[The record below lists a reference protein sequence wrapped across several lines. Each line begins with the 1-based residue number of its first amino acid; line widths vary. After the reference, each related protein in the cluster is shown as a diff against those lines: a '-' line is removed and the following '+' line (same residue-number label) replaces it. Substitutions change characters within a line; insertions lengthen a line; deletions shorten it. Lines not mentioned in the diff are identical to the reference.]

1 MLPAVF
7 TDLQLQPQAAGAMT
21 ILRLLAASSPNWPEV
36 ALVVARDPALSLALL
51 IAQPLAAGE
60 LNDGL
65 NSVLRR
71 RLERLGADLLRAW
84 LLGLGNANTDCG
96 SAPDRALLR
105 AECALHLAIET
116 RYPRPDE
123 AYLAGLWRGFG
134 HARRPLGETRAA
146 GVETRAQQ
154 AQELSKLIRDCGLPA
169 SLGDALELGAVMEE
183 QLKGTHPL
191 LALAVAAERLAYPH
205 WQEHLPEVARLT
217 GLHEGVLSSM
227 RTDVAYIVAG
237 HAAYPAPS
245 ALPCTSAAHLPAT
258 ANDDP
263 YRSAGML
270 GLLTAAFFVHVVSGN
285 RFYTAA
291 CPGRNA
297 AADKAYEAWLM
308 GRCGVQMITAD
319 LALGAVFL
327 LLLGFG
333 AISRNFQ
340 LELFL
345 LLTYG
350 GWFLLW
356 LVSLGYE
363 RAAKT
368 RYLRL
373 CHWALFLTV
382 ALLVLLGM

>member
-1 MLPAVF
+1 MWMNGWF
-7 TDLQLQPQAAGAMT
+7 IAAGT
-21 ILRLLAASSPNWPEV
+21 
-36 ALVVARDPALSLALL
+36 
-51 IAQPLAAGE
+51 
-60 LNDGL
+60 
-65 NSVLRR
+65 
-71 RLERLGADLLRAW
+71 
-84 LLGLGNANTDCG
+84 
-96 SAPDRALLR
+96 
-105 AECALHLAIET
+105 
-116 RYPRPDE
+116 
-123 AYLAGLWRGFG
+123 
-134 HARRPLGETRAA
+134 
-146 GVETRAQQ
+146 
-154 AQELSKLIRDCGLPA
+154 
-169 SLGDALELGAVMEE
+169 
-183 QLKGTHPL
+183 
-191 LALAVAAERLAYPH
+191 
-205 WQEHLPEVARLT
+205 
-217 GLHEGVLSSM
+217 
-227 RTDVAYIVAG
+227 
-237 HAAYPAPS
+237 
-245 ALPCTSAAHLPAT
+245 
-258 ANDDP
+258 
-263 YRSAGML
+263 
-270 GLLTAAFFVHVVSGN
+270 LLTAAFFVHVVSGN

>member
-1 MLPAVF
+1 MCMNGWF
-7 TDLQLQPQAAGAMT
+7 NAAGT
-21 ILRLLAASSPNWPEV
+21 
-36 ALVVARDPALSLALL
+36 LL
-51 IAQPLAAGE
+51 I
-60 LNDGL
+60 
-65 NSVLRR
+65 
-71 RLERLGADLLRAW
+71 
-84 LLGLGNANTDCG
+84 
-96 SAPDRALLR
+96 
-105 AECALHLAIET
+105 
-116 RYPRPDE
+116 
-123 AYLAGLWRGFG
+123 
-134 HARRPLGETRAA
+134 
-146 GVETRAQQ
+146 
-154 AQELSKLIRDCGLPA
+154 
-169 SLGDALELGAVMEE
+169 
-183 QLKGTHPL
+183 
-191 LALAVAAERLAYPH
+191 
-205 WQEHLPEVARLT
+205 
-217 GLHEGVLSSM
+217 
-227 RTDVAYIVAG
+227 
-237 HAAYPAPS
+237 
-245 ALPCTSAAHLPAT
+245 
-258 ANDDP
+258 
-263 YRSAGML
+263 
-270 GLLTAAFFVHVVSGN
+270 AAFFVHVISGN

-333 AISRNFQ
+333 AIPRNFQ

>member
-1 MLPAVF
+1 MKRAIVIGATSGIGRGLAECFAAQGYAVG
-7 TDLQLQPQAAGAMT
+7 LVGRRENLLKEIAQA
-21 ILRLLAASSPNWPEV
+21 
-36 ALVVARDPALSLALL
+36 DPAAYRFAVADVTRPAETVAAL
-51 IAQPLAAGE
+51 E
-60 LNDGL
+60 
-65 NSVLRR
+65 
-71 RLERLGADLLRAW
+71 
-84 LLGLGNANTDCG
+84 
-96 SAPDRALLR
+96 
-105 AECALHLAIET
+105 HL
-116 RYPRPDE
+116 
-123 AYLAGLWRGFG
+123 
-134 HARRPLGETRAA
+134 
-146 GVETRAQQ
+146 
-154 AQELSKLIRDCGLPA
+154 AQELGGMDLCVVCAGTGDLNP
-169 SLGDALELGAVMEE
+169 SLDFALEETAILTNVLGWTAAADWAYNRFERQGGGHLVVVSSVGGLRGGGAAPAYNASKAYQINYAEGLRQRAAKSRLPLYITDVRPGFVDTAMAKGDGLFWVMPVEKAVR
-183 QLKGTHPL
+183 QIVRAVRRRRRVAVVPPL
-191 LALAVAAERLAYPH
+191 AHCGVAAPAYARRN
-205 WQEHLPEVARLT
+205 LPQNVMCMNGWFIA
-217 GLHEGVLSSM
+217 
-227 RTDVAYIVAG
+227 AG
-237 HAAYPAPS
+237 
-245 ALPCTSAAHLPAT
+245 T
-258 ANDDP
+258 
-263 YRSAGML
+263 
-270 GLLTAAFFVHVVSGN
+270 LLIAAFFVHVVSGN

-333 AISRNFQ
+333 VIPRNFQ